1 MCGRPDYFPALEHC
15 PELLNQ
21 DFFQG
26 HIKKKKPM
34 LQPYKTNNSGV
45 QGQEGRQGEVG
56 KTELAILM

>member
-21 DFFQG
+21 DFF
-26 HIKKKKPM
+26 KVTLKNPM